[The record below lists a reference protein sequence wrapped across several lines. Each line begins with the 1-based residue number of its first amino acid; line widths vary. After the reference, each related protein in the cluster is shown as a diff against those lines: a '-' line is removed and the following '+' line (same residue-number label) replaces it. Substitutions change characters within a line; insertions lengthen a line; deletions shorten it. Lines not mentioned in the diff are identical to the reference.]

1 MSLFNTVGAALT
13 IGMGC
18 LGFFFP
24 ARASALTGLT
34 PVTAAG
40 RAEFRG
46 TLGVTFI
53 FLGLVPLIT
62 KSDIAFLTVG
72 VCWLGAAIG
81 RIISIFLDQGNDPKN
96 WIAVLFE
103 LVIAALLLVGLSV

>member
-1 MSLFNTVGAALT
+1 MNLLNTVGAALT

-18 LGFFFP
+18 LGLFFP

-40 RAEFRG
+40 RSEFRG
-46 TLGVTFI
+46 TLGVMFI

-62 KSDIAFLTVG
+62 KSDVAFLTVG